1 MMWAVGMAGA
11 LLVGVLLGL
20 LGGGGSI
27 LTVPLLVYVLG
38 VEPRTAIAMS
48 LVVVGVT
55 SASGAL
61 LHARAGRV
69 RWRTALLFGA
79 GGMAGAFLGGK
90 LNPLLSPTML
100 LLCFAGVMVAASV
113 AMLLRSDAPAPVTS
127 DHVTTDNSQA
137 RATSG
142 QVEPSTSFAA
152 DQHEQPTEKRS
163 PTSVES
169 ESSVSM
175 GHTRKP
181 RPASIA
187 SAPSVS
193 MEHSEKPRPA
203 SIASAPSVSMEH
215 AEKPHP
221 ASIASAPSVSM
232 EHAEKPHPASI
243 ASSPSVSMEHAEKP
257 HPASIASAPSVS
269 VMRVVAQGV
278 GVGILS
284 GLVGAGGGFLIV
296 PALTLVGLSTPMA
309 TATSLVVIALQCAA
323 GLIGHLGHAELPWRL
338 TSEVLAIALVGSLLG
353 GRFAG
358 RVAPGALRRGFAL
371 FVLATATFL
380 LLAQLPRTV
389 LGDLTQQLA
398 SAGAWPWLILA
409 TGVGLSTLMVRKH
422 LRTARQRTTARGL

>member
-113 AMLLRSDAPAPVTS
+113 AMLLRSDAPTPVTS
-127 DHVTTDNSQA
+127 GHVTADLSEA

-142 QVEPSTSFAA
+142 RVEPSTSFAA
-152 DQHEQPTEKRS
+152 DQHAQPTEKRR

-175 GHTRKP
+175 GHTKKP
-181 RPASIA
+181 RPASI
-187 SAPSVS
+187 
-193 MEHSEKPRPA
+193 E
-203 SIASAPSVSMEH
+203 SAPSVSMEH
-215 AEKPHP
+215 AEKPRP
-221 ASIASAPSVSM
+221 ASIANGFPASVGRT
-232 EHAEKPHPASI
+232 EKPHPASI
-243 ASSPSVSMEHAEKP
+243 ASGA
-257 HPASIASAPSVS
+257 SVS

-338 TSEVLAIALVGSLLG
+338 TGEVLAIALVGSMLG

-358 RVAPGALRRGFAL
+358 RVAPGVLRRGFAL

-389 LGDLTQQLA
+389 LGDLTQRLA
-398 SAGAWPWLILA
+398 SAGAWPWLVLA

>member
-113 AMLLRSDAPAPVTS
+113 AMLLRSDAPTPVTS
-127 DHVTTDNSQA
+127 GHVTTGISDA
-137 RATSG
+137 RATSV
-142 QVEPSTSFAA
+142 QNAVKVTEAEPGISTAV
-152 DQHEQPTEKRS
+152 DQHTRPTEKRR
-163 PTSVES
+163 PES
-169 ESSVSM
+169 IESNSSVSM
-175 GHTRKP
+175 GPTEKPHPTSIKSDSSVSLGRTEEP

-187 SAPSVS
+187 SGS
-193 MEHSEKPRPA
+193 
-203 SIASAPSVSMEH
+203 
-215 AEKPHP
+215 
-221 ASIASAPSVSM
+221 
-232 EHAEKPHPASI
+232 
-243 ASSPSVSMEHAEKP
+243 
-257 HPASIASAPSVS
+257 SVS
-269 VMRVVAQGV
+269 VVRVVVQGV
-278 GVGILS
+278 GVGTLS

-338 TSEVLAIALVGSLLG
+338 TSEVLAIALVGSMLG

-358 RVAPGALRRGFAL
+358 RVAPGVLRRGFAL

-380 LLAQLPRTV
+380 LLAQLPRTA
-389 LGDLTQQLA
+389 LGDLTRRLA

>member
-69 RWRTALLFGA
+69 KWRTALLFGT

-90 LNPLLSPTML
+90 LNPLLSPTLL

-113 AMLLRSDAPAPVTS
+113 AMLLRSEAPTPTTSSPVTADTRGTS
-127 DHVTTDNSQA
+127 RVTSEPPGASEPRIPGPLDRPA
-137 RATSG
+137 RSTRLESG
-142 QVEPSTSFAA
+142 
-152 DQHEQPTEKRS
+152 
-163 PTSVES
+163 
-169 ESSVSM
+169 SSVSV
-175 GHTRKP
+175 
-181 RPASIA
+181 A
-187 SAPSVS
+187 
-193 MEHSEKPRPA
+193 
-203 SIASAPSVSMEH
+203 
-215 AEKPHP
+215 
-221 ASIASAPSVSM
+221 
-232 EHAEKPHPASI
+232 
-243 ASSPSVSMEHAEKP
+243 
-257 HPASIASAPSVS
+257 
-269 VMRVVAQGV
+269 RVVVQGV

-323 GLIGHLGHAELPWRL
+323 GLVGHLGHIELPWRL
-338 TSEVLAIALVGSLLG
+338 TSEVLAIALMGSMLG

-358 RVAPGALRRGFAL
+358 RVAPGVLRRGFAL

-380 LLAQLPRTV
+380 LLAQLPPTV
-389 LGDLTQQLA
+389 HTYLGQRL
-398 SAGAWPWLILA
+398 SNAGAWPWLIL
-409 TGVGLSTLMVRKH
+409 TTTVGLSTLVVRKH
-422 LRTARQRTTARGL
+422 LRTVRQRTTVRGL

>member
-11 LLVGVLLGL
+11 LLVGVLLGV

-69 RWRTALLFGA
+69 KWRTALLFGT

-113 AMLLRSDAPAPVTS
+113 AMLLRSDAPALVTS
-127 DHVTTDNSQA
+127 GHVTADLSDA

-142 QVEPSTSFAA
+142 QVEPNISIAVDHPA
-152 DQHEQPTEKRS
+152 RPTEKRS
-163 PTSVES
+163 PTNIASG
-169 ESSVSM
+169 SSVSM
-175 GHTRKP
+175 GRTEQSP
-181 RPASIA
+181 PASIA
-187 SAPSVS
+187 SGS
-193 MEHSEKPRPA
+193 
-203 SIASAPSVSMEH
+203 
-215 AEKPHP
+215 
-221 ASIASAPSVSM
+221 
-232 EHAEKPHPASI
+232 
-243 ASSPSVSMEHAEKP
+243 
-257 HPASIASAPSVS
+257 SVS
-269 VMRVVAQGV
+269 VVRVVVQGV

-338 TSEVLAIALVGSLLG
+338 TGEVLAIALVGSLLG

-358 RVAPGALRRGFAL
+358 RVAPGVLRRGFAL

-389 LGDLTQQLA
+389 LGDLTQRLA

-409 TGVGLSTLMVRKH
+409 TGVGLSTLVVRKH

>member
-61 LHARAGRV
+61 LHASAGRV
-69 RWRTALLFGA
+69 KWRTALLFGT

-113 AMLLRSDAPAPVTS
+113 AMLLRSDAPTPVTS
-127 DHVTTDNSQA
+127 AHD
-137 RATSG
+137 R
-142 QVEPSTSFAA
+142 
-152 DQHEQPTEKRS
+152 
-163 PTSVES
+163 PTSLES
-169 ESSVSM
+169 
-175 GHTRKP
+175 G
-181 RPASIA
+181 A
-187 SAPSVS
+187 
-193 MEHSEKPRPA
+193 
-203 SIASAPSVSMEH
+203 
-215 AEKPHP
+215 
-221 ASIASAPSVSM
+221 
-232 EHAEKPHPASI
+232 
-243 ASSPSVSMEHAEKP
+243 
-257 HPASIASAPSVS
+257 SVS
-269 VMRVVAQGV
+269 VGRVVVQGA

-323 GLIGHLGHAELPWRL
+323 GLVGHLGHVELPWRL
-338 TSEVLAIALVGSLLG
+338 TSEVLAVALMGSVLG

-358 RVAPGALRRGFAL
+358 RVAPGVLRRGFAL

-380 LLAQLPRTV
+380 LLAQLPPTV
-389 LGDLTQQLA
+389 HTYLGQRLA

-409 TGVGLSTLMVRKH
+409 TGVGLSTLVVRKH
-422 LRTARQRTTARGL
+422 LRAGRQRTTARGL

>member
-69 RWRTALLFGA
+69 KWRTALLFGT

-127 DHVTTDNSQA
+127 GHVTANLSDA

-142 QVEPSTSFAA
+142 QTGPSISTAV
-152 DQHEQPTEKRS
+152 DQHARPTEKRR
-163 PTSVES
+163 PTSIAS
-169 ESSVSM
+169 NSSVSM
-175 GHTRKP
+175 GHTERL

-187 SAPSVS
+187 SGSSVS
-193 MEHSEKPRPA
+193 MGRTEQPPPASIESNSSASMGRTEQSPPA
-203 SIASAPSVSMEH
+203 SIASGS
-215 AEKPHP
+215 
-221 ASIASAPSVSM
+221 
-232 EHAEKPHPASI
+232 
-243 ASSPSVSMEHAEKP
+243 
-257 HPASIASAPSVS
+257 SVS
-269 VMRVVAQGV
+269 VVRVVVQGV

-338 TSEVLAIALVGSLLG
+338 TGEVLAIALVGSLLG

-358 RVAPGALRRGFAL
+358 RVAPGVLRRGFAL
-371 FVLATATFL
+371 FVLATATLL
-380 LLAQLPRTV
+380 LLAQLPPT
-389 LGDLTQQLA
+389 LHTYLA
-398 SAGAWPWLILA
+398 QRLARAGAWPWLILA
-409 TGVGLSTLMVRKH
+409 TGVGLSTLVVRKH
-422 LRTARQRTTARGL
+422 LRTGRQRTTARGL